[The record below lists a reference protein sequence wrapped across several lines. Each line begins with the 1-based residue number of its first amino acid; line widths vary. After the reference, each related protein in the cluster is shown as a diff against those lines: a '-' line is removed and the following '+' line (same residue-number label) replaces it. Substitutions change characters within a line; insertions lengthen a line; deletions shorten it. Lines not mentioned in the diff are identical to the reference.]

1 MRKKTLILL
10 CAVILIFA
18 AILAVSCGNR
28 RSGGNGGGNSIAV
41 PELAKVTAARE
52 AAAARGSK
60 YIDTEN
66 TLCLRLDNEVCEPV
80 RIILEFNNDSNLDIY
95 SVKINSVEYDKS
107 KFLRGYSP
115 KKVEIKIEPLFDKA
129 GSYSFELTDIY
140 YSTGTKVN
148 PIKKFDKIVIPVRVA
163 PTFNVTLDLSQTALP
178 EGQQARVIEGFRFG
192 NYMDFL
198 SSESEMNDVA
208 VPGYGFVGWY
218 TKPDPDISKE
228 SPIYSY
234 TERYEFFTDVT
245 FYAIYDCLYT
255 FNANESEGATTITG
269 LTNTGRKN
277 NYFTLPDTLGGYP
290 VKYIAREAFR
300 NTNNIYYIECN
311 ESLIA
316 IKQRAFQGCTS
327 LRGIIFNEG
336 LTEIE
341 AYAFSGCTKL
351 DSMEVFPYS
360 LTTLGIGA
368 FEYCG
373 WQTKIGSVTLD
384 GGKTLVIPATLTNI
398 GDNCFRYSKFNSVY
412 FLDYG
417 ECVPTVNYGKQ
428 LFYSSESLET
438 IRTAADISKPRD
450 IKNGSNGLRRI
461 PEEAFAYCK
470 NLKNVHLSEGLTEIG
485 PKAFMCV
492 AGTMQNFTALNIPD
506 TLEVI
511 GLQAF
516 ANVPIDAIKFKSDT
530 SSRLRRLGDYCFQ
543 ESNISG
549 RLNLYTPLLNSWGA
563 SPFWGSTK
571 LTSIFLYTNQVP
583 YDFAVNNKNLPAGQG
598 LSNRIKYYVPE
609 DLLEDYR
616 TKWKVEY
623 SAGGVV
629 VRTEKLNI
637 YAIEDI
643 FSDKYSYER
652 KNNADYGG
660 AYLVLTNIFETA
672 GNTAEIPES
681 ITIDTT
687 QYFIKAI
694 GPYVAGANITS
705 VKFVNPGIIKEIG
718 DYAFR
723 YSEKLADFCHKD
735 SSGSRF
741 EEFVNL
747 EQIGASA
754 FEGTAVTR
762 FIAPQSL
769 KFIAEDAFFGCKSLS
784 RVIISDK
791 YFGENASEGSVSV
804 MGRAFNSCP
813 SLDSVVV
820 GKKVDV
826 IASNAFGNCKALSV
840 FVMEHNELPSFPAG
854 GGSGTIGILGDSNS
868 IVRIYA
874 SSWLIADKNE
884 KVQSSSFFSYK
895 QYTFIKGYWDY
906 EANSGNGG
914 LVKDKDPEY

>member
-1 MRKKTLILL
+1 MVRKKTLILL

-80 RIILEFNNDSNLDIY
+80 RIILEFNNDSNFDIY

-178 EGQQARVIEGFRFG
+178 EGQQARAIEGFRFG

-316 IKQRAFQGCTS
+316 IKQRAFQDCTS

-351 DSMEVFPYS
+351 DNMDKFPS
-360 LTTLGIGA
+360 TLTTLGNGV

-373 WQTKIGSVTLD
+373 WQTKIGSLTVEGD
-384 GGKTLVIPATLTNI
+384 KTLIIPATLTSI
-398 GDNCFRYSKFNSVY
+398 GDNCFRYSKFNAVY
-412 FLDYG
+412 FEDYG
-417 ECVPTVNYGKQ
+417 EYVPTVNYGKQ

-450 IKNGSNGLRRI
+450 ITNGSNGLRRI

-470 NLKNVHLSEGLTEIG
+470 NLKNVYLSEGLTEIG

-516 ANVPIDAIKFKSDT
+516 ANVPVSAINFKADT

-543 ESNISG
+543 ESNLSG
-549 RLNLYTPLLNSWGA
+549 RLLLKTPMLDSWGA

-583 YDFAVNNKNLPAGQG
+583 DDFAVNNKNLLTGQG

-609 DLLEDYR
+609 DLLDRYR

-623 SAGGVV
+623 SVGGVG
-629 VRTEKLNI
+629 RTEELNI
-637 YAIEDI
+637 YAIEDVHP
-643 FSDKYSYER
+643 SGAYSYEL
-652 KNNADYGG
+652 KFNNAAPYYGS
-660 AYLVLTNIFETA
+660 YIELTNIFDHAGTA
-672 GNTAEIPES
+672 IEIPDT
-681 ITIDTT
+681 ITIGETP
-687 QYFIKAI
+687 YPIKEI
-694 GPYVAGANITS
+694 GAYVAGASITS
-705 VKFVNPGIIKEIG
+705 VKFAKPEFIININ

-723 YSEKLADFCHKD
+723 YSENLVNFCKTTN
-735 SSGSRF
+735 SGSRF
-741 EEFVNL
+741 EDFVNL
-747 EQIGASA
+747 ERIGVSA
-754 FEGTAVTR
+754 FEGSGISR
-762 FIAPQSL
+762 FIAPLSL
-769 KFIAEDAFFGCKSLS
+769 KYIGDDAFFGCKSLNK
-784 RVIISDK
+784 VIISDK
-791 YFGENASEGSVSV
+791 SFGETAVGNDVTIKLS
-804 MGRAFNSCP
+804 AFNSCS
-813 SLDSVVV
+813 SLDTVVV
-820 GKKVDV
+820 GKRVNV
-826 IASNAFGNCKALSV
+826 ISSNAFGNCAVLTV
-840 FVMEHNELPSFPAG
+840 FVMEHESLPLFPDG
-854 GGSGTIGILGDSNS
+854 TGSGIIGILGNNNS
-868 IVRIYA
+868 TVTIYA
-874 SSWLIADKNE
+874 KEVSLRSQVDSLP
-884 KVQSSSFFSYK
+884 SSSIYFSYK
-895 QYTFIKGYWDY
+895 QYRYGSGYWDY
-906 EANSGNGG
+906 AANSGNGK
-914 LVKDKDPEY
+914 LITT

>member
-80 RIILEFNNDSNLDIY
+80 RIILEFNNDSNFDIY

-316 IKQRAFQGCTS
+316 IKQRAFQDCTS

-373 WQTKIGSVTLD
+373 WQTKIGSLTVK
-384 GGKTLVIPATLTNI
+384 GGKTLIIPATLTSI
-398 GDNCFRYSKFNSVY
+398 GDNCFRYSKFNAVY
-412 FLDYG
+412 FEDYG
-417 ECVPTVNYGKQ
+417 
-428 LFYSSESLET
+428 
-438 IRTAADISKPRD
+438 
-450 IKNGSNGLRRI
+450 
-461 PEEAFAYCK
+461 
-470 NLKNVHLSEGLTEIG
+470 
-485 PKAFMCV
+485 
-492 AGTMQNFTALNIPD
+492 
-506 TLEVI
+506 
-511 GLQAF
+511 
-516 ANVPIDAIKFKSDT
+516 
-530 SSRLRRLGDYCFQ
+530 
-543 ESNISG
+543 
-549 RLNLYTPLLNSWGA
+549 
-563 SPFWGSTK
+563 
-571 LTSIFLYTNQVP
+571 
-583 YDFAVNNKNLPAGQG
+583 
-598 LSNRIKYYVPE
+598 
-609 DLLEDYR
+609 
-616 TKWKVEY
+616 
-623 SAGGVV
+623 
-629 VRTEKLNI
+629 
-637 YAIEDI
+637 
-643 FSDKYSYER
+643 
-652 KNNADYGG
+652 
-660 AYLVLTNIFETA
+660 
-672 GNTAEIPES
+672 
-681 ITIDTT
+681 
-687 QYFIKAI
+687 
-694 GPYVAGANITS
+694 
-705 VKFVNPGIIKEIG
+705 
-718 DYAFR
+718 
-723 YSEKLADFCHKD
+723 
-735 SSGSRF
+735 
-741 EEFVNL
+741 
-747 EQIGASA
+747 
-754 FEGTAVTR
+754 
-762 FIAPQSL
+762 
-769 KFIAEDAFFGCKSLS
+769 
-784 RVIISDK
+784 
-791 YFGENASEGSVSV
+791 
-804 MGRAFNSCP
+804 
-813 SLDSVVV
+813 
-820 GKKVDV
+820 
-826 IASNAFGNCKALSV
+826 
-840 FVMEHNELPSFPAG
+840 
-854 GGSGTIGILGDSNS
+854 
-868 IVRIYA
+868 
-874 SSWLIADKNE
+874 
-884 KVQSSSFFSYK
+884 
-895 QYTFIKGYWDY
+895 
-906 EANSGNGG
+906 
-914 LVKDKDPEY
+914 